1 VINVSDIFN
10 QGPNAVCDWLAAL
23 RPDRAVDD
31 MDVKELADICWTRA
45 STLAK
50 VRSREARKWGQ
61 AALAG
66 YEYLGRFG
74 RASAAESA
82 HENAAALRSWRLLR
96 EESQFNEATN

>member
-1 VINVSDIFN
+1 MLNVNDIFS

-23 RPDRAVDD
+23 QPGRAIDD

-50 VRSREARKWGQ
+50 VRAGEARKWGQ

-74 RASAAESA
+74 RAAAAESA

-96 EESQFNEATN
+96 EVSPINEATN